1 ECASDQFVG
10 SDPQDV
16 TRVSIGFQELFLPTD
31 GGGSFPLPAVSSK
44 QLHWD
49 FHAITFT
56 PRTHAASGP
65 PTRVWVGEDGGV
77 GTSADG
83 NTWQN
88 VNETIAT
95 NLFHTIA
102 IGRGSPTNR
111 GYSYTGAQA
120 TGASQRWP
128 TSPGKDW
135 HEAID
140 GDGLLV
146 AVDPQNAQRA
156 YAMDNGTY
164 ARTSNGGLTRE
175 AFIDAALT
183 GVTGTLADCGGTT
196 CLGVRAVDPTNSAIV
211 YANNTAAFVP
221 YGVQLYRSTDTGTT
235 FPPMHVFPAQITGLE
250 IAPSDV

>member
-95 NLFHTIA
+95 NLLHSIA
-102 IGRGSPTNR
+102 IGRGTATNPR
-111 GYSYTGAQA
+111 YSSSGA
-120 TGASQRWP
+120 P
-128 TSPGKDW
+128 
-135 HEAID
+135 H
-140 GDGLLV
+140 
-146 AVDPQNAQRA
+146 
-156 YAMDNGTY
+156 
-164 ARTSNGGLTRE
+164 
-175 AFIDAALT
+175 
-183 GVTGTLADCGGTT
+183 
-196 CLGVRAVDPTNSAIV
+196 
-211 YANNTAAFVP
+211 
-221 YGVQLYRSTDTGTT
+221 TGTT
-235 FPPMHVFPAQITGLE
+235 QPPPPYPATH
-250 IAPSDV
+250 